1 MKKTTAILLG
11 TAFLFTTN
19 TFAAELLTKNEFEKV
34 ESQYEK
40 IGTVSTS
47 NEVSIDDA
55 KKELIEKADKE
66 GADVL
71 VLTSGNTNNKIHGTA
86 DIYKKNNVLQPSRIR
101 GGCASRFSSVT
112 PLSSPASFNPLSSG
126 RNARLHLLTQI

>member
-1 MKKTTAILLG
+1 MKKTIAILMG

-19 TFAAELLTKNEFEKV
+19 VFAAELMTRAEFKKV
-34 ESQYEK
+34 ASHYKK

-47 NEVSIDDA
+47 NEVSVDDA
-55 KKELIEKADKE
+55 KKELIDKADKK

-86 DIYKKNNVLQPSRIR
+86 NIYKKK
-101 GGCASRFSSVT
+101 
-112 PLSSPASFNPLSSG
+112 
-126 RNARLHLLTQI
+126 

>member
-1 MKKTTAILLG
+1 MKKTIAILMG
-11 TAFLFTTN
+11 TAFLFATN
-19 TFAAELLTKNEFEKV
+19 SFAAELMMKDDFQKV

-40 IGTVSTS
+40 IGTVSTA
-47 NEVSIDDA
+47 NEVSVSDA

-86 DIYKKNNVLQPSRIR
+86 DIYKKK
-101 GGCASRFSSVT
+101 
-112 PLSSPASFNPLSSG
+112 
-126 RNARLHLLTQI
+126 